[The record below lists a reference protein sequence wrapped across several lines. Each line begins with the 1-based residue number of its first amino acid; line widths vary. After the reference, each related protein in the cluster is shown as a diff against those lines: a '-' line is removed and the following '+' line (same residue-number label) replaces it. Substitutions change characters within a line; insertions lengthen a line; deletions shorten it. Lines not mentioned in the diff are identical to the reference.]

1 MNRIKDVV
9 IVVLILAIGYLLA
22 TRDGSVGVSDDMHT
36 SAGAVAVLPYVN
48 MSGDPST
55 KYLSDSL
62 WNETISSLATHSEV
76 KVASR
81 TSSAG
86 LKGSHEDIRTIGG
99 DLGVSFI
106 VEGAVRKTDD
116 RIRMTAQ
123 LIRVDDGTHI
133 WSESFDRD
141 ADSADDIPVL
151 IADSVASQIENS
163 L

>member
-1 MNRIKDVV
+1 MNRVKDVV
-9 IVVLILAIGYLLA
+9 IVVLLLAIVYLLA
-22 TRDGSVGVSDDMHT
+22 TRDGSVSVSDELHT
-36 SAGAVAVLPYVN
+36 SAATVAVLPYVN

-55 KYLSDSL
+55 EYLSDSL
-62 WNETISSLATHSEV
+62 WNGTINSLVKHPEL

-81 TSSAG
+81 TTSAVF
-86 LKGSHEDIRTIGG
+86 KGTHEDIRTIGG
-99 DLGVSFI
+99 DLGVSFV
-106 VEGAVRKTDD
+106 VEGAVRKSDA

-123 LIRVDDGTHI
+123 LIRVDDGTHV
-133 WSESFDRD
+133 WSKSYDRD